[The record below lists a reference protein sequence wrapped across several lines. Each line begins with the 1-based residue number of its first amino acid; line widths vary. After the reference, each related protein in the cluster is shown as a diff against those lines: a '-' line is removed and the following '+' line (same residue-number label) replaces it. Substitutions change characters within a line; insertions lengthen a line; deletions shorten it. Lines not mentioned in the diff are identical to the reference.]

1 MLDMGIVPAMT
12 GYELTEMLDSL
23 NPEDRRIVKR
33 KFRKIWRKL
42 AKKNPDIA
50 HMLREEAGNSPE
62 KHTLRNRSVFV
73 VSDIIKNI
81 D

>member
-50 HMLREEAGNSPE
+50 HMLREEAGNRPE

-73 VSDIIKNI
+73 VTDIIKNI